1 MRPLSTSSRH
11 AMASTGLTAL
21 GLLAAASC
29 LAAEDAKPA
38 ANPQQ
43 PPTNQQPTTAQPP
56 PTTDTAPLYVRSRR
70 LSDADLAKKREG
82 IFFTGLP
89 EFTSDPV
96 AGQGFGLRANI
107 YWNGRRT
114 DPLFAYTPYRAKLT
128 MNAQV
133 TSGDARE
140 LTLSYDMPYVK
151 GSRWRLKVDGKA
163 REDPTNLY
171 FGLTQETLNPLRLPT
186 TPAGGPTY
194 DTFSQFET
202 ARKTL
207 RPGGPGEAAF
217 VTDSLSNRFRDAEL
231 MLNVKADYAIG
242 DGKWRVLGGYEYQ
255 RLSYATFGGRQASAV
270 DPVTGAS
277 TTAPNGIPL
286 LDRDVANRGLNGLQG
301 GVVSILQQAL
311 IYDTR
316 DFEPDPTRGVYFEI
330 ANELSLPAI
339 GSQFLFDKL
348 FLQARVYKKLPFGPR
363 TVFAARIGA
372 GNIFGDNAPFFEFQ
386 DQWSPDG
393 SINALGGARSLR
405 GYVANRFLG
414 RAVAFANAELRVRLG
429 EKVIAGQRFG
439 LNVVP
444 FVDVGTVR
452 DQWAK
457 LNLDKLRW
465 SYGVGLRLAWNQ
477 STIISFDIGKSG
489 EGQLIFLGIG
499 QPF

>member
-1 MRPLSTSSRH
+1 
-11 AMASTGLTAL
+11 
-21 GLLAAASC
+21 
-29 LAAEDAKPA
+29 
-38 ANPQQ
+38 
-43 PPTNQQPTTAQPP
+43 
-56 PTTDTAPLYVRSRR
+56 
-70 LSDADLAKKREG
+70 
-82 IFFTGLP
+82 
-89 EFTSDPV
+89 
-96 AGQGFGLRANI
+96 
-107 YWNGRRT
+107 
-114 DPLFAYTPYRAKLT
+114 
-128 MNAQV
+128 
-133 TSGDARE
+133 
-140 LTLSYDMPYVK
+140 
-151 GSRWRLKVDGKA
+151 
-163 REDPTNLY
+163 
-171 FGLTQETLNPLRLPT
+171 
-186 TPAGGPTY
+186 
-194 DTFSQFET
+194 
-202 ARKTL
+202 
-207 RPGGPGEAAF
+207 
-217 VTDSLSNRFRDAEL
+217 
-231 MLNVKADYAIG
+231 
-242 DGKWRVLGGYEYQ
+242 
-255 RLSYATFGGRQASAV
+255 
-270 DPVTGAS
+270 
-277 TTAPNGIPL
+277 
-286 LDRDVANRGLNGLQG
+286 LQG
-301 GVVSILQQAL
+301 GVVSILQQSL

-465 SYGVGLRLAWNQ
+465 SYGIGLRLAWNQ
-477 STIISFDIGKSG
+477 STIISFDIGKSD